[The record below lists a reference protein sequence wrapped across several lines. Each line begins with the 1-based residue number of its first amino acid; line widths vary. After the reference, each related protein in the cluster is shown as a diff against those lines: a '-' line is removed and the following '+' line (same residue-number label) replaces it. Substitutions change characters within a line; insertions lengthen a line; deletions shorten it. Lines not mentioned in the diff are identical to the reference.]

1 MKEYPGASWSYTLLD
16 VIAPTVLKQSPA
28 AGATVTS
35 FAQLEVIFSESV
47 NGVNAGDL
55 LINGQPATSVIGAG
69 AGPYLFSF
77 VPVTGNGT
85 INASWAANHGITDV
99 AGNAFAGGSWTYS
112 LTPGLLTDVVINEVM
127 ADNLERYRGFGW
139 RYERLDRTLQSRQ
152 CAGEPARLVADGRFY
167 QSRTMGFPSNNAWSG
182 QYLLV
187 FASGKDRATTTGTN
201 HTSFVLGNSE
211 YLGLYN
217 ADSPRRVID
226 EFAPVYPEQR
236 GDISWGRLGS
246 NLVYFAVATPRAR
259 IQPARTTPE
268 SQANHTRR
276 SRAVLFLQPFTLA
289 LSCDTPG
296 ATIYYTTNCDV
307 PNLTN
312 ATLYTGPFTIA
323 GSSNKA
329 VIPIRAV
336 AFKAGL
342 LPSTTLTRTY
352 IFHEQVVYQPI
363 LPAGF
368 PATWFSDYRG
378 RRLTPPAITKWTH
391 RC

>member
-1 MKEYPGASWSYTLLD
+1 LA
-16 VIAPTVLKQSPA
+16 
-28 AGATVTS
+28 
-35 FAQLEVIFSESV
+35 
-47 NGVNAGDL
+47 
-55 LINGQPATSVIGAG
+55 
-69 AGPYLFSF
+69 
-77 VPVTGNGT
+77 
-85 INASWAANHGITDV
+85 
-99 AGNAFAGGSWTYS
+99 
-112 LTPGLLTDVVINEVM
+112 
-127 ADNLERYRGFGW
+127 
-139 RYERLDRTLQSRQ
+139 
-152 CAGEPARLVADGRFY
+152 
-167 QSRTMGFPSNNAWSG
+167 G

-226 EFAPVYPEQR
+226 EFAPCIPSSAEIFRGAAWIESCLLCCGHTARPEFNRHELHRIASQPHASVPS
-236 GDISWGRLGS
+236 GLIPA
-246 NLVYFAVATPRAR
+246 AV
-259 IQPARTTPE
+259 
-268 SQANHTRR
+268 H
-276 SRAVLFLQPFTLA
+276 LA

-363 LPAGF
+363 LPPDFPRLGF
-368 PATWFSDYRG
+368 RTTRG
-378 RRLTPPAITKWTH
+378 DD
-391 RC
+391 